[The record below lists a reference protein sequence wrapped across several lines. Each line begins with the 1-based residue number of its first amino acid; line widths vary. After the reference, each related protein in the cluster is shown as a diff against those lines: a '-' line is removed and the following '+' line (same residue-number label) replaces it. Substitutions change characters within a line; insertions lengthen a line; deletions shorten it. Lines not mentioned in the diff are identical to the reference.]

1 MRFRGV
7 PRGTPSH
14 RSLNENR
21 PSLIVYVRRFPAAE
35 RGEEGEKGADRHA
48 SKSVVILLP
57 PGRTGSGSSRFYL
70 NRKCEKKKRGQSFDS
85 RIVLVLFFSSENCVL
100 DGDIWIYETK
110 RRKVV

>member
-35 RGEEGEKGADRHA
+35 RGEEEEKGADRHA

-70 NRKCEKKKRGQSFDS
+70 NRKSEKKERTEF
-85 RIVLVLFFSSENCVL
+85 RFENRACVIFFE
-100 DGDIWIYETK
+100 
-110 RRKVV
+110 

>member
-35 RGEEGEKGADRHA
+35 RGEEGEKEGADRHA

-70 NRKCEKKKRGQSFDS
+70 NRKSEKKKKEDRVSIRESCLCYFFRV
-85 RIVLVLFFSSENCVL
+85 RIVSWMGISGSTKPSE
-100 DGDIWIYETK
+100 EK
-110 RRKVV
+110 